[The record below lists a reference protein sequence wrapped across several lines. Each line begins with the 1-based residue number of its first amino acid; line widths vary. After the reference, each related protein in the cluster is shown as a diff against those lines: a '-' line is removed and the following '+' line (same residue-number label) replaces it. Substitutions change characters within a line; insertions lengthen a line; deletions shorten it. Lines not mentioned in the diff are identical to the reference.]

1 MKLISKGLNA
11 LWGKDKILKVIG
23 CHNAL
28 GAKVAEE
35 SGFDGVWFSGFEFAT
50 SHCVPDASIMTM
62 TDNLQALSS
71 ITRAVKIP
79 VIADCDSG
87 FGDLNNVIHM
97 VKEYERIGVSAVCIE
112 DKMFPKLNSF
122 CGESQA
128 LLNIKEFSSKIAA
141 AVEARASKN
150 FFIIARIESLIA
162 GTGLDDALTR
172 AIAYKKAGADAI
184 LIHSKAKNPEE
195 IISFCKMLNL
205 DIPLIIVPT
214 TYPQFSINDIRAV
227 SEKIKVVIYANH
239 GIRAAIKAMKMAY
252 ENILSQGSALNVEGE
267 ICSVKEAFEYQG
279 MAAHMDNYNRYCDLV
294 ESLTDKE

>member
-1 MKLISKGLNA
+1 MRSISSNLKT
-11 LWGKDKILKVIG
+11 LWSEGKVLKVIG

-28 GAKVAEE
+28 GAKVAEG

-62 TDNLQALSS
+62 TDNLHALSS
-71 ITRAVKIP
+71 ITRTIGIP

-141 AVEARASKN
+141 AVEARVSKD
-150 FFIIARIESLIA
+150 FLIIARIESLIA
-162 GTGLDDALTR
+162 GTGLGDALRR
-172 AIAYKKAGADAI
+172 ATAYKKAGADAI

-195 IISFCKMLNL
+195 IISFCKMLDL

-214 TYPQFSINDIRAV
+214 TYPQFSINDISAA

-239 GIRAAIKAMKMAY
+239 GIRAAIKAMKVAY
-252 ENILSQGSALNVEGE
+252 ENILSQGSALNIENE
-267 ICSVKEAFEYQG
+267 ICSVEEVFEYQG
-279 MAAHMDNYNRYCDLV
+279 MTAHLDNYNRYYDLV
-294 ESLTDKE
+294 QSFTDKE